1 MLYHARK
8 LRSLVSIDVEYAA
21 RRALCSV
28 LPMANTDV
36 GALFHCCVH
45 KTASQWVRLI
55 ISDPRFCRAVGLKP
69 YFAPAMRLNFPDERK
84 PVPEHSI
91 VGSFFTDKD
100 TLLEIDKP
108 ANWRAFFVTRD
119 PRDLLIS
126 RYHSARYSHRES
138 PEIIETRAQMSGM
151 DEEEGIKYI
160 LDNRFEDIIS
170 RLQSFAN
177 FSEQDAQIV
186 QVKYEDLTGPNRL
199 ETWTSLM
206 ARLNLPIPERT
217 LNTLLEFY
225 RFDRMRAP
233 SAAGKHDEK
242 YRHGQKGEW
251 HERLTEPVKNA
262 FERRCGN
269 LPAMLGYD

>member
-1 MLYHARK
+1 MAK
-8 LRSLVSIDVEYAA
+8 SDVS
-21 RRALCSV
+21 
-28 LPMANTDV
+28 
-36 GALFHCCVH
+36 ALFHCCVH

-84 PVPEHSI
+84 PVPEHSV

-126 RYHSARYSHRES
+126 RYHSKRFSHRASDKLRLHRELMDG
-138 PEIIETRAQMSGM
+138 MS
-151 DEEEGIKYI
+151 DEEGII
-160 LDNRFEDIIS
+160 WMIENQFDEVATRLASFTQSGECDNRIVLAKFE
-170 RLQSFAN
+170 
-177 FSEQDAQIV
+177 E
-186 QVKYEDLTGPNRL
+186 LTGSNRVPAWSAML
-199 ETWTSLM
+199 TSLGFEVPE
-206 ARLNLPIPERT
+206 ATLAKVLN
-217 LNTLLEFY
+217 FY

-233 SAAGKHDEK
+233 ASAGKHDEK

-251 HERLTEPVKNA
+251 RERFTPPIRDA
-262 FERRCGN
+262 FEKRYGD
-269 LPAMLGYD
+269 LVAKLGYQ